1 MSYIHDSVMDQITTL
16 KSQGRFHD
24 ALKLVNSYLVDDP
37 SNQDLLMEIADIHY
51 REGELDKSSRP
62 VDFLLSQNPEDPMN
76 WYIKGVI
83 EMDKRNRSWARE
95 FLKKAIKLTNL
106 ENAEVVRAY
115 GLSEFWYGNR
125 EKWIDMLKMAL
136 EMNHYDAEIV
146 YNLAQLYLMDHRYS
160 LADRMI
166 KYYSKYRPKLQ
177 SYDKQLT
184 YYDEKI
190 KLFQEF
196 LDTRVNHHH

>member
-83 EMDKRNRSWARE
+83 EMDKRNRS
-95 FLKKAIKLTNL
+95 
-106 ENAEVVRAY
+106 
-115 GLSEFWYGNR
+115 
-125 EKWIDMLKMAL
+125 
-136 EMNHYDAEIV
+136 
-146 YNLAQLYLMDHRYS
+146 
-160 LADRMI
+160 
-166 KYYSKYRPKLQ
+166 
-177 SYDKQLT
+177 
-184 YYDEKI
+184 
-190 KLFQEF
+190 
-196 LDTRVNHHH
+196 